1 MFDTLGGK
9 SLAAKIFGSP
19 IFLTQNLV
27 RPVINRRRQARSGH
41 LMIVDIDSWV
51 GLFAHLEW
59 FLEIALHCE
68 HQGLTPCFVSTSSQ
82 YVDPARGPNWF
93 DYFFVNRQ
101 LSEEDRALIES
112 GSVPICRMEGIRQ
125 LGLPRDYD
133 SLLNLEIG
141 ARLLSKYIGVKE
153 PVRRKVSEFFREN
166 LSDRRVLGIHYRGTD
181 KGAEAPPIAYSAY
194 RNEVSRFLEQNPE
207 FDALFVSSDEQSFVD
222 RVARD
227 FDGSLPVVYHDD
239 LERSLGDVPVHRS
252 KGGDHHRKGEEAIVN
267 CLLLAECDA
276 LIKNASYLSAWSKL
290 FNPELRVMLLNPPF
304 ADQLW
309 FPERELLDNSLTINA
324 D

>member
-1 MFDTLGGK
+1 MFDVLGGK

-19 IFLTQNLV
+19 IYLTQNLV
-27 RPVINRRRQARSGH
+27 RPMVNRRRQMRSGN
-41 LMIVDIDSWV
+41 LLIVNIDSWV

-68 HQGLTPCFVSTSSQ
+68 HKGLTPCFMSTSSQ
-82 YVDPARGPNWF
+82 YVDPARGADWF
-93 DYFFVNRQ
+93 GYFFVNRQ

-133 SLLNLEIG
+133 SLLDLEIG
-141 ARLLSKYIGVKE
+141 ARLVSKYIGVKE
-153 PVRRKVSEFFREN
+153 PVRSKVTEFFSKN
-166 LSDRRVLGIHYRGTD
+166 LAGRRVLGVHYRGTD
-181 KGAEAPPIAYSAY
+181 KSAEAPPITYSEY
-194 RNEVSRFLEQNPE
+194 RNEISRFLDQNLE
-207 FDALFVSSDEQSFVD
+207 FDALFVSSDEQRFVD
-222 RVARD
+222 RVTRD

-239 LERSLGDVPVHRS
+239 LERSHGGVPVHRS
-252 KGGDHHRKGEEAIVN
+252 KDGDPYRKAEEALVN

-290 FNPELRVMLLNPPF
+290 FNPELRVIFLNPPF

-309 FPERELLDNSLTINA
+309 FPERELIDHSVTRQPG
-324 D
+324 